1 MYKRLKVDRPR
12 IKKKLFPRI
21 KKNFLRLIGGFI
33 DGSIYFSHK
42 RGKKSKARGF
52 SRIKNIVNFLEKRE
66 RFTLQTIILTAG
78 VLTSQLIWTDFRF
91 HMVILLAV
99 ASYILS
105 TWSLKEDI
113 KKIEW
118 LLLFILPVLFTASL
132 SLFYFLLPPRWI
144 IRLTTTAFFA
154 VGTYA
159 ILLVENIY
167 NVAVQRSIQLL
178 RAAQSVGLLLT
189 LAVIFLSANV
199 IFSLKLPFILNFL
212 LMFTVS
218 FFLALQSLW
227 SIKLQKKL
235 SAELL
240 IYSLTVGIG
249 IGELPLV
256 LSFWP
261 IENASFSLLLSASYY
276 ALIGIIQ
283 QYMAERLFLN
293 VIREYI
299 IVFVFTFIL
308 TFLTTRWGG

>member
-66 RFTLQTIILTAG
+66 RFTLQTIILTGG

-199 IFSLKLPFILNFL
+199 IYSLRLPFWANMII
-212 LMFTVS
+212 MTIIS

-227 SIKLQKKL
+227 SVKLNKHFDKKL
-235 SAELL
+235 YFYA
-240 IYSLTVGIG
+240 ITVAVGV
-249 IGELPLV
+249 GELSMA

-261 IENASFSLLLSASYY
+261 IENASFSLFLSASFYS
-276 ALIGIIQ
+276 LVGVIQ
-283 QYMAERLFLN
+283 QHIMERLFIN

-299 IVFVFTFIL
+299 IVFILTFIL
-308 TFLTTRWGG
+308 AFVITKWG

>member
-144 IRLTTTAFFA
+144 IRLTTTAIFA
-154 VGTYA
+154 IGTYA

-167 NVAVQRSIQLL
+167 NVASLRTIQLL
-178 RAAQSVGLLLT
+178 RAAQSVGFLITLT
-189 LAVIFLSANV
+189 VIFLSAN
-199 IFSLKLPFILNFL
+199 IIYSFRLPFWANFL
-212 LMFTVS
+212 LLS
-218 FFLALQSLW
+218 FISFLLAMQSLW
-227 SIKLQKKL
+227 SINLDKKL
-235 SAELL
+235 NFELIL
-240 IYSLTVGIG
+240 FSVFAGVG
-249 IGELPLV
+249 IGELSMS

-261 IENASFSLLLSASYY
+261 ITSPSFSLLICATFY
-276 ALIGIIQ
+276 AMVGIIQ
-283 QYMAERLFLN
+283 QYLAEKLFFN

-299 IVFVFTFIL
+299 IVFLFTYVLSFFI
-308 TFLTTRWGG
+308 TKWG